1 MRTWSACRHR
11 SALTSARAPRR
22 RPPSRSRPRSSPCAG
37 AGPVSVSPRSTDQST
52 TSSRRCGRLRR
63 RLPSMTGTTTLGV
76 SEHTH
81 RRVAELARATGR
93 QMQSIVEEAV
103 SRYERALFWEL
114 FESGYERLARD
125 KAGWAEVERERR
137 AEAPALADGVG

>member
-1 MRTWSACRHR
+1 
-11 SALTSARAPRR
+11 
-22 RPPSRSRPRSSPCAG
+22 
-37 AGPVSVSPRSTDQST
+37 
-52 TSSRRCGRLRR
+52 
-63 RLPSMTGTTTLGV
+63 MTGTTTLRV
-76 SEHTH
+76 SDQTH

-114 FESGYERLARD
+114 FESSYERLAQD

-137 AEAPALADGVG
+137 GEAPALTDGVG